1 MAHKI
6 DSKSLSIMK
15 LHPHKKS
22 QRLRP
27 NSNVEVTPTRTLNQ
41 IRMTFLVLYINL
53 FNLEENVRK
62 ITIFILFLFNFY

>member
-1 MAHKI
+1 MAHKA

-27 NSNVEVTPTRTLNQ
+27 DSNAGVAPIRTLNQ
-41 IRMTFLVLYINL
+41 ISMTFFGLKNL
-53 FNLEENVRK
+53 FNLG
-62 ITIFILFLFNFY
+62 